1 MSTCSCPRDFIF
13 AVKGATSD
21 TDGICLCLLFRCCF
35 SDLAGTDLIKFGIES
50 KRSCGETCTEAFIDA
65 IALALHD
72 MRDVCVG
79 GSNPAR
85 LTTRL

>member
-1 MSTCSCPRDFIF
+1 MTLTGSVCVCCST
-13 AVKGATSD
+13 V
-21 TDGICLCLLFRCCF
+21 CF

-50 KRSCGETCTEAFIDA
+50 KRSCGETSTEAFIDA

-79 GSNPAR
+79 GSLPAQ

>member
-1 MSTCSCPRDFIF
+1 MTLTVSVC
-13 AVKGATSD
+13 V
-21 TDGICLCLLFRCCF
+21 CCF
-35 SDLAGTDLIKFGIES
+35 ADLTGTDLIKFGIES
-50 KRSCGETCTEAFIDA
+50 KRSCKETSTEAFIDA

-79 GSNPAR
+79 GSDLAQ